1 MVVVFM
7 QLRRMRTVRDIV
19 PSAVKADKRD
29 FYFLENYTMSR
40 PDHVQQGRARQ
51 GLFEK
56 IGYPAFVHKLY
67 DTPGVYQGEEI
78 GITNL
83 RFESIETSAC

>member
-1 MVVVFM
+1 
-7 QLRRMRTVRDIV
+7 MR
-19 PSAVKADKRD
+19 
-29 FYFLENYTMSR
+29 R
-40 PDHVQQGRARQ
+40 PDHVQEGRARQ

-56 IGYPAFVHKLY
+56 IGCPTFVHKLY

>member
-1 MVVVFM
+1 
-7 QLRRMRTVRDIV
+7 MRTVREIV
-19 PSAVKADKRD
+19 PSAVKAGKRD

-40 PDHVQQGRARQ
+40 PDHVQEGRARQ

-56 IGYPAFVHKLY
+56 IGFPTFVHKLH
-67 DTPGVYQGEEI
+67 DTPPCVYQGEEI
-78 GITNL
+78 GMTNV